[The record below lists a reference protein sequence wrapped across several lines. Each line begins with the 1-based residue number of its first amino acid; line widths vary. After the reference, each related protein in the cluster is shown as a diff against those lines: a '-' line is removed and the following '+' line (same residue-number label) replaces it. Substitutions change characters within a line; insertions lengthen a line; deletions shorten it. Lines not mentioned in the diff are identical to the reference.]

1 MKICDRLADRN
12 KFVIYHW
19 SFIIF
24 HLNQNKGTIKVITDK

>member
-1 MKICDRLADRN
+1 VSGEDFATGWLIATSL
-12 KFVIYHW
+12 